1 MKKPLEMYVTYLKE
15 PIFGGKQASIR
26 AADLR
31 LLVKMAGLQIHR
43 PDKGSGVVVINQGE
57 LIGDTYDPR
66 LQRQEE
72 LEKLLVDFM
81 KSNKEEGEM
90 DIVEIFEGVLEH
102 VSYNYLLQF
111 QESVHSEIDE
121 RDVGDEE
128 DNPFS

>member
-1 MKKPLEMYVTYLKE
+1 MKKPIEMYVTYLKG
-15 PIFGGKQASIR
+15 PIVGGKQASIR

-43 PDKGSGVVVINQGE
+43 PDKGTGVVRINQGE
-57 LIGDTYDPR
+57 LMEYTDDPR

-81 KSNKEEGEM
+81 RSDKQEGEM

-111 QESVHSEIDE
+111 QESVHSEIDK
-121 RDVGDEE
+121 RDVVRNELE
-128 DNPFS
+128 VR